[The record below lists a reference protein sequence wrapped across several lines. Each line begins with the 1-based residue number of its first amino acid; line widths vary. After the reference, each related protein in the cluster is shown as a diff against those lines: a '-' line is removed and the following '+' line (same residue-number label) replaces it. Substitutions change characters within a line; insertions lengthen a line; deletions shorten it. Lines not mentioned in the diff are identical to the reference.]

1 MLLLSVTGKDLM
13 PSFACGHTM
22 RECGSRYARLILDR
36 CGYNKRKACRE
47 LGISYHTLR
56 DYLKELPE
64 HERGFTS
71 DVERI
76 RARRADL
83 AAACA
88 PAPEPES
95 QDPEAMS

>member
-1 MLLLSVTGKDLM
+1 
-13 PSFACGHTM
+13 M
-22 RECGSRYARLILDR
+22 REWGSRYARLILDR

-83 AAACA
+83 AAGG
-88 PAPEPES
+88 PARSQSYKSPRRCRES
-95 QDPEAMS
+95 YRQRDTQTV